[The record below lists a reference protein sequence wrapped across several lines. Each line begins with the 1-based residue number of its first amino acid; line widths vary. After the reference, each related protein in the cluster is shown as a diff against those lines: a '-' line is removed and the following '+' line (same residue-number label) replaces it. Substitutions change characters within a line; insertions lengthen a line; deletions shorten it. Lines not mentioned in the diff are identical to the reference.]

1 MNANDLSLS
10 ATGKVGA
17 AAGLTGQPAAGW
29 RAAGS
34 DSSFEQELRRQ
45 TEAGPSADAAA
56 AAKAKPATK
65 AEPEPAADGQATD
78 AREDKVGDPA
88 ADWLALVDGMR
99 ARSETKPAAAPV
111 APEPAAESL
120 TALATPGAGDAIS
133 TANATGLAT
142 EPARSAGP
150 KTAEREASEPTTGNA
165 ADGAQLQPPLTP
177 LSTMVPALQPAAP
190 ASPTAA
196 APATTELESASD
208 ALGARTQP
216 RRVTQPEAGELD
228 AISARALA
236 AALPQPSNRPAVA
249 AGAGPGAE
257 ALTAPDPMA
266 QALPATQATAT
277 GAEPLVDAPPV
288 QRHVATPMGQRGW
301 DQAVSQQVS
310 WLVRD
315 QLQSASLSL
324 NPPHL
329 GPIQITLQLDQ
340 QQASV
345 QFVAAAPE
353 VRQALQEALPVL
365 RAMLGEAGISLG
377 QADVGSRQSGREQA
391 APQRAA
397 RGTQAVEDE
406 PVEALLP
413 PRAQGSGLVN
423 LFA

>member
-1 MNANDLSLS
+1 
-10 ATGKVGA
+10 
-17 AAGLTGQPAAGW
+17 
-29 RAAGS
+29 
-34 DSSFEQELRRQ
+34 
-45 TEAGPSADAAA
+45 
-56 AAKAKPATK
+56 
-65 AEPEPAADGQATD
+65 
-78 AREDKVGDPA
+78 
-88 ADWLALVDGMR
+88 
-99 ARSETKPAAAPV
+99 
-111 APEPAAESL
+111 
-120 TALATPGAGDAIS
+120 
-133 TANATGLAT
+133 
-142 EPARSAGP
+142 
-150 KTAEREASEPTTGNA
+150 
-165 ADGAQLQPPLTP
+165 
-177 LSTMVPALQPAAP
+177 MVPALQPAAP

-208 ALGARTQP
+208 ALGARAQP
-216 RRVTQPEAGELD
+216 RLVTQPEAGELD

-423 LFA
+423 LFALIFFISLPFQVTWPLLPPNPPTPMPAQDRNQPGKNGCRLRLLALVGAGAAGGWFIWKGSSKQESHAEEQAAAALQPPVFHPLEPFTVNLNGDGQFLQIALTLQLASQKEVEHLKVYLPQVRSRLLMLISSKTGEEI